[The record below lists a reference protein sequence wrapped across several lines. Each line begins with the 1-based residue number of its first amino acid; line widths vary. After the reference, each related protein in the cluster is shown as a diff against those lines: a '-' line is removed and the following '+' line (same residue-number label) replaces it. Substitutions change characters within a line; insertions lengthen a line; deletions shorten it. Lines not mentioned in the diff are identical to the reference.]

1 MNMAKSPSIIKE
13 IFKIK
18 KFTISIAVVISILL
32 FGLLGPLFYPRDPFE
47 MKYYPERPPNPE
59 NPLGTDI
66 AGRDILV
73 QLLHGTRF
81 SVYIGV
87 VAALISLAIGVTV
100 GSVAGVKGGLVD
112 DALMAITNIVLAMPS
127 ILLMM
132 LIAAY
137 FKYRDPILVSLIIG
151 VTSWP
156 WVARAVRAQILSL
169 KNREFIYYSR
179 MACLS
184 DLQIAF
190 EDLLPN
196 MAAYL
201 FMAFVLLLS
210 SAMISEAG
218 LSMIGVGL
226 TKGVSLGIILY
237 WAQLFEA
244 VRRGLWWWF
253 IPPGA
258 ILVTLTASLLMLS
271 TALDEYFNPR
281 LRGGR

>member
-1 MNMAKSPSIIKE
+1 MVNLPSIVAE

-18 KFTISIAVVISILL
+18 KFTISVAVIIGILII
-32 FGLLGPLFYPRDPFE
+32 GILGPFFYPRDPFE
-47 MKYYPERPPNPE
+47 MKYSPERPPNSE
-59 NPLGTDI
+59 NPLGTDSY
-66 AGRDILV
+66 GRDVLA
-73 QLLHGTRF
+73 QLLYGTRF
-81 SVYIGV
+81 SVYIGA
-87 VAALISLAIGVTV
+87 VAALISLAIGVIV
-100 GSVAGVKGGLVD
+100 GSIAGIKGGLVD
-112 DALMAITNIVLAMPS
+112 EVLMAVTNIVLAMPS

-137 FKYRDPILVSLIIG
+137 FKYRDPILVSVIIG

-156 WVARAVRAQILSL
+156 WVARALRAQILSL
-169 KNREFIYYSR
+169 KGREFIYFSR
-179 MACLS
+179 MAGLS
-184 DLQIAF
+184 DLRVVI

-210 SAMISEAG
+210 GAMISEAG

-226 TKGVSLGIILY
+226 TRGTSLGIMLY
-237 WAQLFEA
+237 WAQLLES

-253 IPPGA
+253 VPPGA
-258 ILVTLTASLLMLS
+258 MLVALTASLLTLS